1 MWSAGRHC
9 SRVAGLSL
17 RQAPAAARGVAV
29 AVGRRSDLALRTHV
43 SLMSTHANGKNGGF
57 FGGLFGGR
65 KKETEEGPGAS
76 EAVQEPA
83 GVTDELKAIE
93 R

>member
-1 MWSAGRHC
+1 
-9 SRVAGLSL
+9 
-17 RQAPAAARGVAV
+17 
-29 AVGRRSDLALRTHV
+29 
-43 SLMSTHANGKNGGF
+43 MSTDANGKNGGF